1 MQPLGKMLLKELDN
15 RGLLWSCHC
24 LIDVV
29 GISWGMCTDAGA
41 VWGFISAVSLF
52 FSVLGRGMYPSTF
65 VFHLHVFLISCKYL
79 LTFFFV
85 VLLANLQLCL

>member
-52 FSVLGRGMYPSTF
+52 FFSPG
-65 VFHLHVFLISCKYL
+65 
-79 LTFFFV
+79 
-85 VLLANLQLCL
+85 